1 MLKLCYSLWAL
12 KGASIFIPVQNIR
25 TVNTTVCDPEDY
37 WSSSADGSVSVS
49 QEERALD
56 KEAAA
61 AAATA
66 SSGSSSTGSA
76 H

>member
-1 MLKLCYSLWAL
+1 MLKLRYSLWAL
-12 KGASIFIPVQNIR
+12 ERASIFIPVQNIR

-56 KEAAA
+56 MEAA

>member
-1 MLKLCYSLWAL
+1 MWAL
-12 KGASIFIPVQNIR
+12 KRASIFIPVQNIR

-56 KEAAA
+56 MEAAA
-61 AAATA
+61 TTA